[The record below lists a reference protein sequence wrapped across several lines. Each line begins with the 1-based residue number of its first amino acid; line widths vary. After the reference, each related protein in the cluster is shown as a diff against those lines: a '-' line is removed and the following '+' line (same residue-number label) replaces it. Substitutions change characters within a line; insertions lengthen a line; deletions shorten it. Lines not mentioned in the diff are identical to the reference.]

1 MKANSINFR
10 CLLVLVCSNII
21 FEAFVN
27 ICQVWQH
34 TPVAGVAFGNVF
46 PPILPAHHQ
55 STSIHIHPSDDI
67 DSSRPF
73 RLHAKLITCTN
84 NNWAE
89 VLIVAKGQTDEPQG
103 CIHTFQC
110 PPWHRR
116 TARTSR
122 THSSNGRIWCVC
134 ASWQVKTFAIA
145 CHLRTGPQP
154 EDTPDHRVDH
164 QPEA

>member
-1 MKANSINFR
+1 MPSRLCF
-10 CLLVLVCSNII
+10 LVCSNII

-27 ICQVWQH
+27 ICQIWQH
-34 TPVAGVAFGNVF
+34 TPLAMFLLPSSLPHMHPSPD
-46 PPILPAHHQ
+46 PP
-55 STSIHIHPSDDI
+55 SIHPGDGI

-103 CIHTFQC
+103 CMFLYV
-110 PPWHRR
+110 PALGRR

-122 THSSNGRIWCVC
+122 TTHTRVEWSHMVRVC
-134 ASWQVKTFAIA
+134 AFWQVKSFAIA

-154 EDTPDHRVDH
+154 EDTPDHGVDH
-164 QPEA
+164 RSRLSPKLK